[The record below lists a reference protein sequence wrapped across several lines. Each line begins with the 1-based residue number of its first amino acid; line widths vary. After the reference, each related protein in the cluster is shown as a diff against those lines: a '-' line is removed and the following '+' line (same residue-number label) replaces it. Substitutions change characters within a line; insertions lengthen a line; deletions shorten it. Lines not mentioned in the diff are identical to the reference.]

1 MNFFGVKEKENLY
14 GRIVPKIRAAMHKN
28 TASENPHACDVQR
41 NAEKV
46 KFILKLLS
54 LAVVRGQVEKEK
66 GRMQGG
72 PNQLRGVLT

>member
-1 MNFFGVKEKENLY
+1 
-14 GRIVPKIRAAMHKN
+14 MHKN

-54 LAVVRGQVEKEK
+54 LAVVRGQLEKEK
-66 GRMQGG
+66 GRMLAARWPKSITWGF
-72 PNQLRGVLT
+72 NLELRNRLG